1 LRLGD
6 QGEPCSLA
14 TSYLKRFL
22 DPAFLE
28 GVAMR
33 AVQQL
38 DKQRSTRSPDTSSE
52 SRTFRLKAPPSS
64 VGDSGTST
72 LVHSGFACATLT
84 KITRKAPCSDCL
96 LADFD
101 RKMVRKRAGLGCKP
115 PADATNLL
123 SRSQSEEPVWC
134 CTVHKLEEMAE
145 PSTPTPYR
153 DAAILS
159 VAVPLAPA
167 SHITLVGSV
176 DSQMGLTPF
185 TGYSRATGGED
196 DADDIE

>member
-1 LRLGD
+1 
-6 QGEPCSLA
+6 
-14 TSYLKRFL
+14 
-22 DPAFLE
+22 
-28 GVAMR
+28 MR
-33 AVQQL
+33 AVQPL

-52 SRTFRLKAPPSS
+52 SRTFRPKAPPP

-101 RKMVRKRAGLGCKP
+101 RKMVRKRAKLSCKP

-145 PSTPTPYR
+145 PSTSTPYR
-153 DAAILS
+153 DAAILRI
-159 VAVPLAPA
+159 AVPLAPA

-176 DSQMGLTPF
+176 DSQTGLTPF
-185 TGYSRATGGED
+185 AGYSSATGGGED
-196 DADDIE
+196 DVDDIE